1 MNFKKILLFIILPLF
16 LVSFAF
22 ASFII
27 SDIVSSNEDNDSFNI
42 VAFDTVD
49 NNNFFSFDNSKVF
62 DFFNTGFVDID
73 NNVVN
78 NGSVIINF
86 NINKDN
92 LISVYPDNKKFIVS
106 LDLINYSLD
115 NNDPYYDFIN
125 SSSFNC
131 TSKVLTSQS
140 VNIVKSNSL
149 LEFEFDLDSL
159 NDFVFSIEFNF
170 LYNDETNF
178 NEFFRKNVFL
188 NIFNTRFML
197 HALISVC

>member
-92 LISVYPDNKKFIVS
+92 LISVYPLNKNFIVS

-125 SSSFNC
+125 SSSFTC

-149 LEFEFDLDSL
+149 LKFEIDLDSL

-178 NEFFRKNVFL
+178 NEFFRNNVFL